1 MCDQNLFSLRNLKI
15 NLIVIERAT
24 RFVDIIKERLEV
36 DPYRLAQLIL
46 NLSVCRFALSKLQ
59 PWWLSSNRETISL
72 IFLLPQVSSVL
83 SFVKPLILSWTHKV
97 RRALRTLAKLS
108 ENESL
113 YLKVLGL
120 QHFEISSSLHCL
132 LVYSLRRSPLS
143 CVSIPLTAVF
153 MNWI

>member
-97 RRALRTLAKLS
+97 RRALRTLA
-108 ENESL
+108 
-113 YLKVLGL
+113 
-120 QHFEISSSLHCL
+120 SSLKMNL
-132 LVYSLRRSPLS
+132 FISRFLVCSISKSLQV
-143 CVSIPLTAVF
+143 CIVY
-153 MNWI
+153 